1 VDYTGELAEM
11 VGEYC
16 RMNERFSQRLGS
28 PVRLHKYW
36 IDIDYP
42 EAPPPEYERS
52 G

>member
-1 VDYTGELAEM
+1 M

-16 RMNERFSQRLGS
+16 RVNQKFSQRLGN
-28 PVRLHKYW
+28 PVKLHKFW
-36 IDIDYP
+36 VDIDFP